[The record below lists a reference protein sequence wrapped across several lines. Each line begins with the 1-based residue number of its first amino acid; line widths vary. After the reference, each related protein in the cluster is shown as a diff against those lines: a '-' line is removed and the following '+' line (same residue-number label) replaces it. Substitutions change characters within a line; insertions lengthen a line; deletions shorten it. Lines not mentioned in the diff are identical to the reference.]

1 MFRIIRVDD
10 VEGDSD
16 RGPIR
21 PCFDQ
26 RPKLG
31 FHGSRVTFDAGLLAY
46 RELDDALGLTEL
58 TTEVMAHSRTGK
70 NVVKAL
76 FPASFT
82 TGTALGPSP
91 QRT

>member
-1 MFRIIRVDD
+1 VDY
-10 VEGDSD
+10 VAGHSD

-26 RPKLG
+26 RPKLD
-31 FHGSRVTFDAGLLAY
+31 FHGSRATSDAGLLAY
-46 RELDDALGLTEL
+46 RELDDAPGLIEL
-58 TTEVMAHSRTGK
+58 TTEVMAHSRKGK
-70 NVVKAL
+70 NAIKAL

-82 TGTALGPSP
+82 TGTVLGPSP